1 MYTTYTHATGLRFI
15 SNRRAPVPV
24 PLLAADAAQEQEEEE
39 EEEEEEESESYEM
52 ESIVNLREPR
62 RFGKGWRLTTT
73 V

>member
-39 EEEEEEESESYEM
+39 EEKSESYEM
-52 ESIVNLREPR
+52 ESMVDLREPR
-62 RFGKGWRLTTT
+62 HFGKGWRLTTT

>member
-1 MYTTYTHATGLRFI
+1 MYTTHTHATGLRFI

-24 PLLAADAAQEQEEEE
+24 PLLATDAAQEQEE

-52 ESIVNLREPR
+52 ESMVNLREPR
-62 RFGKGWRLTTT
+62 CFGKGWRLTTT